1 MTNPQRVLVTG
12 GAGFIGWRC
21 ARNLAKDGARVLIA
35 DNLSVGMPMPDMD
48 GCETREIDIR
58 DKSGMVE
65 LTEGFKPDTIIH
77 LAAIH
82 HIPTCERQRAYAL
95 DVNVVGTEIVLDAAE
110 KAGVGTVVLA
120 SSGAV
125 YDWVDARSTRMRP
138 GPGLATTML
147 CPS

>member
-65 LTEGFKPDTIIH
+65 LTEGFKPTPLSTWRLFTTFRH
-77 LAAIH
+77 
-82 HIPTCERQRAYAL
+82 
-95 DVNVVGTEIVLDAAE
+95 
-110 KAGVGTVVLA
+110 A
-120 SSGAV
+120 SDSAP
-125 YDWVDARSTRMRP
+125 MRW
-138 GPGLATTML
+138 T
-147 CPS
+147 